1 MIFKEKRSGMIH
13 NLTIDVDHGYKYIG
27 KFRGGVQW
35 YIMEFKDNISSI
47 CFKLKTEN
55 GNLVSF
61 NGQSVTFRLS
71 IKEI

>member
-1 MIFKEKRSGMIH
+1 M
-13 NLTIDVDHGYKYIG
+13 DVDPGYEYIE

-35 YIMEFKDNISSI
+35 YMMQSRDVVSSI
-47 CFKLKTEN
+47 CIKLKNEN

-61 NGQSVTFRLS
+61 NGQSIIFRLS